1 MARVNVW
8 VQIHNLPHEYFSV
21 ANGNLLGGLAG
32 KAMTM
37 DLDEEKP
44 ASWNVFLRVQVDLE
58 FTKPLVSGYYFDLY
72 SGVKRWLQ
80 FKYEKNRIF
89 CYNCGCLGHQ
99 RRGYS
104 LSSPVT
110 VASCDGVPFPLYGP
124 WLSTMSSYQDVF
136 SGAQPIPRLGS
147 TVASLEASKALP
159 PPTISN
165 PVDGKPMPLVPKT
178 GRGPRRA
185 WMVSDHGSAGQ
196 RAAQR
201 AGWKPRKGSVCRE
214 LAISPMGNGADVGM
228 SRKEMPPATFPIL
241 EDILVDC
248 AGEKIDLLNDKGIVG
263 QEMENSKVN
272 GPGVLGQEDVATN
285 GMDLFE
291 IKSLGGDIGF
301 KTTFET
307 NVQTT
312 PFKKRKLYGDFYSLC
327 SRPHKIIQKHP
338 GVVRD
343 FPWDTNEKEEDQAT
357 KVAFEEPSEDLLDS
371 LSHT

>member
-1 MARVNVW
+1 
-8 VQIHNLPHEYFSV
+8 
-21 ANGNLLGGLAG
+21 
-32 KAMTM
+32 MTM

-263 QEMENSKVN
+263 QEMENSKVIVGVAGGLAFVSN
-272 GPGVLGQEDVATN
+272 GQIDYLNQLSGICPLNVGLNALGGEMRPASHDI